1 MVYFNEF
8 FVWRYKIKSVHHSNK
23 TDQTEGLVEGS
34 KVFADGED
42 THTLR
47 LQASLTRFG
56 GVCELTL
63 ATRDKLK
70 SSVPNNKR
78 DQPEGQIVGS
88 KVFAYGEDT
97 HTLRLQASLTRF
109 GGVCE
114 LTLATRD
121 KLKSSVPNNKRD
133 QPEGLVSFVGRGSKI

>member
-1 MVYFNEF
+1 MGYFNEF
-8 FVWRYKIKSVHHSNK
+8 FVWRHKIKSVHHS
-23 TDQTEGLVEGS
+23 
-34 KVFADGED
+34 
-42 THTLR
+42 
-47 LQASLTRFG
+47 
-56 GVCELTL
+56 
-63 ATRDKLK
+63 
-70 SSVPNNKR
+70 NKR

-88 KVFAYGEDT
+88 NVFAYGEDT

-121 KLKSSVPNNKRD
+121 KLKSSVHNNKRDQTKGQIVGSKVFADGEDTHTLRLQASLTRFGGVCELTLATRNKFNSVYHNNKRD

>member
-1 MVYFNEF
+1 M
-8 FVWRYKIKSVHHSNK
+8 
-23 TDQTEGLVEGS
+23 GS

-78 DQPEGQIVGS
+78 DQPEGLVGVARYS
-88 KVFAYGEDT
+88 LMAKILTPCVYK
-97 HTLRLQASLTRF
+97 QA
-109 GGVCE
+109 
-114 LTLATRD
+114 
-121 KLKSSVPNNKRD
+121 
-133 QPEGLVSFVGRGSKI
+133 